1 MTWADGIE
9 EGDRRGM
16 ASSSARLARKGRE
29 VCKYSFTWHPL
40 RGTTLMGA
48 EAGACRENRSVVTS
62 NYIRMNVCT
71 YLCMYVHTYSGPLY
85 SGNHWDPAV

>member
-1 MTWADGIE
+1 
-9 EGDRRGM
+9 M

-48 EAGACRENRSVVTS
+48 EAGACREHRSVVTS
-62 NYIRMNVCT
+62 NYIRTVDHSIAETTGTQLFRGVFNGHFVYSST
-71 YLCMYVHTYSGPLY
+71 YGKV
-85 SGNHWDPAV
+85 V

>member
-1 MTWADGIE
+1 
-9 EGDRRGM
+9 M

-48 EAGACRENRSVVTS
+48 EAEACREHRSVVTS

-71 YLCMYVHTYSGPLY
+71 YVQWITIAETTGTQLSRGVLMGIFVHSSTYVK
-85 SGNHWDPAV
+85 VV